1 MLYKIITIMNN
12 TLSLDKLIVETCTE
26 KDGAELLNI
35 LKETQ
40 MDVWLSDK
48 PDFQSF
54 YIIKEPDTRKII
66 CCFTFSQEGHI
77 GILKNLVVKKDIQK
91 KGIGTHIANN
101 LVPKVAKKRDI
112 KKLYLHGNNRG
123 PYTSNYFWDK
133 SIFTHIKSDEVKDK
147 FMKDYYNHLVNDY
160 SEEILCKESIYFL
173 DLENCST

>member
-1 MLYKIITIMNN
+1 MNS
-12 TLSLDKLIVETCTE
+12 TMALDNLRVEIEICQE
-26 KDGAELLNI
+26 KDWAEVLDI
-35 LKETQ
+35 YKGTQ
-40 MDVWLSDK
+40 MDVWLPEK
-48 PDFQSF
+48 IEYQNF
-54 YIIKEPDTRKII
+54 YIVREQDTKKII
-66 CCFTFSQEGHI
+66 SSFTFSQEGHI

-133 SIFTHIKSDEVKDK
+133 SVFTHIKSDEVKDK

-173 DLENCST
+173 DLENHPT